1 MVNFGE
7 FNEKIHNFF
16 SSSVRIFNVS
26 RKPDKQEYSTM
37 TKITGLG
44 ILIIGFIGFMVKLI
58 VDGFLRFWI
67 LVYFLKVFLEDSLEL
82 NLIFNV

>member
-7 FNEKIHNFF
+7 FKEKIQSFF
-16 SSSVRIFNVS
+16 SSSMRIFNVS
-26 RKPDKQEYSTM
+26 RKPDKREYSTM
-37 TKITGLG
+37 AKITGLG

-58 VDGFLRFWI
+58 VDGFLQLWI

>member
-1 MVNFGE
+1 MVNFDE
-7 FNEKIHNFF
+7 FKEKIQSFF
-16 SSSVRIFNVS
+16 SSSMRIFNVS
-26 RKPDKQEYSTM
+26 RKPDKREYSTM
-37 TKITGLG
+37 AKITGLG

-58 VDGFLRFWI
+58 VDGFLQLWI

>member
-1 MVNFGE
+1 MVNFDE
-7 FNEKIHNFF
+7 FKEKIQSFF
-16 SSSVRIFNVS
+16 SSSMRIFNVS
-26 RKPDKQEYSTM
+26 RKPDKREYSTM

-58 VDGFLRFWI
+58 VDGFLQLWI